1 MKKDIALL
9 MVIIL
14 AAAAVIKGVDIQS
27 VDEYYSLH
35 SDDTA
40 NAAHTVTLTV
50 DCSDILDNYDM
61 LDKNLRDESYVP
73 SDGIVMPAEKYVLRE
88 GDTAFDLLEKAT
100 RCEKIPLDY
109 QGSEDNIYNTVY
121 VRGINNIYEFSC
133 GPSSGWTYTVNGESP
148 DKGCSQYV
156 LHDGDS
162 VEFYYVCDYTK
173 EAVK

>member
-9 MVIIL
+9 IVIIL

-61 LDKNLRDESYVP
+61 LDKISVTSAMFPQTALLCLR
-73 SDGIVMPAEKYVLRE
+73 
-88 GDTAFDLLEKAT
+88 
-100 RCEKIPLDY
+100 KICP
-109 QGSEDNIYNTVY
+109 
-121 VRGINNIYEFSC
+121 
-133 GPSSGWTYTVNGESP
+133 P
-148 DKGCSQYV
+148 
-156 LHDGDS
+156 
-162 VEFYYVCDYTK
+162 
-173 EAVK
+173 

>member
-9 MVIIL
+9 IVIVL

-61 LDKNLRDESYVP
+61 LDNDLRDERYVP

-100 RCEKIPLDY
+100 RCGKIPLDY
-109 QGSEDNIYNTVY
+109 QG
-121 VRGINNIYEFSC
+121 
-133 GPSSGWTYTVNGESP
+133 
-148 DKGCSQYV
+148 
-156 LHDGDS
+156 
-162 VEFYYVCDYTK
+162 
-173 EAVK
+173 

>member
-9 MVIIL
+9 IVIIL

-61 LDKNLRDESYVP
+61 LDKISVTSVMFPLTALLCLRKNMFSVRATPHLICWKKLQGAGRYP
-73 SDGIVMPAEKYVLRE
+73 LII
-88 GDTAFDLLEKAT
+88 KAQRIIFT
-100 RCEKIPLDY
+100 TLCM
-109 QGSEDNIYNTVY
+109 
-121 VRGINNIYEFSC
+121 
-133 GPSSGWTYTVNGESP
+133 
-148 DKGCSQYV
+148 
-156 LHDGDS
+156 S
-162 VEFYYVCDYTK
+162 V
-173 EAVK
+173 A